1 MCIELYKEKLYDL
14 LRPQRTHRSPSA
26 QRDKHGNERDR
37 NERGDRQERGGD
49 RGDKQ
54 ELDDRHVTRRRER
67 GPHCEFKVVTR
78 KADGDTTGEPM
89 YTCVVHNVKQQAV
102 ENAEELL
109 ELIDKAICSLLAFS
123 LSFLSS
129 YIPCGKC

>member
-26 QRDKHGNERDR
+26 QRNEHDRNERERDR
-37 NERGDRQERGGD
+37 TERGDRQERA
-49 RGDKQ
+49 GDKQ
-54 ELDDRHVTRRRER
+54 EVDDRHVTRRRER

-78 KADGDTTGEPM
+78 KAEGDTTGEPM

-129 YIPCGKC
+129 